1 MLHVVAFKLM
11 YNIPIFAFD
20 SLQNVLKNK
29 TNLEKEQWWEFGLFS
44 QTICNLMHPS
54 PLIGSHPQQL
64 FIGNGSTS
72 WMYGRF
78 DGLRL
83 ILRLL
88 VPNYFLFFLCYCY
101 SKKLFNLRP
110 PLLTGVLFFSCAC
123 FLFSPSLDFN
133 NSRSVAKG
141 NWFQRPRLWKR
152 NLPVDRKNV
161 AVDNSKK
168 KFNLDDEFWQ
178 GTRRQGREKGKR

>member
-1 MLHVVAFKLM
+1 MIFQFLHLTLYRMFLKTS
-11 YNIPIFAFD
+11 PIWKRSNGENLGCSVKQFAI
-20 SLQNVLKNK
+20 
-29 TNLEKEQWWEFGLFS
+29 W
-44 QTICNLMHPS
+44 CNT

-64 FIGNGSTS
+64 FIGNGSKS

-110 PLLTGVLFFSCAC
+110 PLLIGLFFLLCV
-123 FLFSPSLDFN
+123 FLFSPSVDFN

-141 NWFQRPRLWKR
+141 NWFQRPRLWKI
-152 NLPVDRKNV
+152 NLPVDGKNV
-161 AVDNSKK
+161 AVDIVILSSSSS
-168 KFNLDDEFWQ
+168 
-178 GTRRQGREKGKR
+178 RYIYI